1 MRQQNVVLHLHAGNL
16 ETPKTLQLTSPKDH
30 LKFKLFLYFCLYS
43 ILRLRGGFFL
53 SENENFSKK
62 QPCCIPR
69 PFWDNG
75 VAPARPEHQ
84 FFNFYVVI
92 IMYFWQRWYAEQSY
106 FCTFLV
112 SIGYFFNKNCN
123 CANFTFFNILAVN
136 FSFKLKIT
144 HTVPKII

>member
-43 ILRLRGGFFL
+43 IVSSAQRRFFIL

-62 QPCCIPR
+62 QPCCRPR

-84 FFNFYVVI
+84 FCNFYVVI

-112 SIGYFFNKNCN
+112 SRIFF
-123 CANFTFFNILAVN
+123 
-136 FSFKLKIT
+136 
-144 HTVPKII
+144 